1 MRKAKINFEIE
12 QEDLANAKAYI
23 ARHGG
28 SLNRLVSAFLASLGS
43 EECLNA
49 PATDQ
54 SRRIL
59 LEVSTGK
66 FSLVNAAVVLGLVD
80 AGYVLH
86 RLREERL
93 PLPRLSE
100 IDVRRQSE
108 SSIDAF
114 KECLLTPGEG
124 RKMNK
129 RKKSAIA
136 AEREGC

>member
-12 QEDLANAKAYI
+12 QENLANAKAYV

-28 SLNRLVSAFLASLGS
+28 ALNKLVSAFLASLGS
-43 EECLNA
+43 EECQNA
-49 PATDQ
+49 PAIDQ
-54 SRRIL
+54 SRMIL
-59 LEVSTGK
+59 LDVNTGK
-66 FSLVNAAVVLGLVD
+66 LSVVDAATALGLVD

-86 RLREERL
+86 LLREEHL

-100 IDVRRQSE
+100 NDVRRQAE

-124 RKMNK
+124 KRANK
-129 RKKSAIA
+129 RKKTAIA
-136 AEREGC
+136 AE

>member
-12 QEDLANAKAYI
+12 HENLANAKAYV

-28 SLNRLVSAFLASLGS
+28 SLNKLVSAFLASLGS
-43 EECLNA
+43 EERQTK
-49 PATDQ
+49 PAIDQ

-59 LEVSTGK
+59 LEVSSGK
-66 FSLVNAAVVLGLVD
+66 LSVVDAAVALGFVD

-100 IDVRRQSE
+100 IDGRRQS
-108 SSIDAF
+108 DASF
-114 KECLLTPGEG
+114 GAFRQCLLTPGEG
-124 RKMNK
+124 KQVNK
-129 RKKSAIA
+129 RKKTAIA
-136 AEREGC
+136 AE